1 MLWYLFVIFVASGI
15 LYGARGN
22 SRMAYIDCLFMS
34 TAAMTVTGL
43 VTVPVSQLTLAQQI
57 VVFVLMIMGN
67 LIMDSF
73 LIVLLRRYFF
83 GAKLHRYTRHNAG
96 ARARARDIERQEQL
110 RHEAELARVRRFFAL
125 GSRKHTKDAHGTD
138 DHAHTPTHVTQD
150 QSPAQTNAVAPP
162 PETPAHDPLQTGTAL
177 DTPLHS
183 ILNKDAHFVGDPT
196 HSNAPASV
204 SASPYANPSLHTTD
218 EAAPHSTAPDA
229 QPRHV
234 HVDEAPALPI
244 PPDGGETEEDYLP
257 WHPHGLH
264 RRRMARPR
272 SSMSAHAGSIL
283 TGSDIATIPGTALH
297 QIMIR
302 NKNKGLGDFPT
313 PVDLV
318 MGLLESFRVKHKLKT
333 PESRT
338 MVAEPLTAEA
348 EAQADGEAVR
358 HAPYLTFNARVTGN
372 SHFTGLTHAQRVEL
386 GGVEYRALDVLAW
399 LIPLYWLTFVVLALV
414 IFTPYMASKHAAKIR
429 AALNNQPKPPHSPE
443 WYWVFNTFSSI
454 TNAGMTLADS
464 SFEYGLRDAYAIM
477 VPVTILALVGNTAYP
492 VVLRVVIWIMSQC
505 VWKQSRLYET
515 LRFLLDHPRRCFL
528 YLFPQGNTLFLLAL
542 IIILTIIDWF
552 FLLILDLNRRKSGVS
567 IGTWVYNGL
576 FQSLAIRS
584 AGFQTF
590 HILDLAPAVQMLQV
604 FMMYLNDFPLTMAVR
619 TTNVFEK
626 ESLGRENDADP
637 LPEAGRRSGGR
648 VVWGRFLAEQMR
660 RQLAFDLWW
669 IAIAVWIV
677 LIVEQTKIEER
688 EKYPNL
694 TVFTILYEMI
704 SAYGTVGLS
713 CGAQFH
719 NTSMSGDFSPFS
731 KLIMIAVMVRGRH
744 RGLPVAIDRAIMLPN
759 ELLAYEQ
766 SHKLYFSDS
775 EDSSSDSYSFEE
787 ADDDDDQTGADEDGN
802 GSHSTPSPPS
812 NPLTTIDEDQHSQE
826 VPLQQVW
833 SHRGAARSL
842 FHLPPTAEP
851 QGASD
856 GSQPDHRV
864 YL

>member
-1 MLWYLFVIFVASGI
+1 MQVTLRGMGARCWHAVRNSHVYLTFYRVHMLWYLFVIIVASGI

-22 SRMAYIDCLFMS
+22 SSMAYIDCLFTS

-43 VTVPVSQLTLAQQI
+43 VTVPISQLTLAQQI

-83 GAKLHRYTRHNAG
+83 GTKLHRYTRHNAG

-110 RHEAELARVRRFFAL
+110 RHEAELARVRRFFAF
-125 GSRKHTKDAHGTD
+125 GHRKPADEAHGLD
-138 DHAHTPTHVTQD
+138 EKAHPPTRPTQAL
-150 QSPAQTNAVAPP
+150 SPAPHP
-162 PETPAHDPLQTGTAL
+162 DTPAYDLPHASVPS
-177 DTPLHS
+177 DTPLRS
-183 ILNKDAHFVGDPT
+183 ILAKDAHFADDPT
-196 HSNAPASV
+196 HSDAPPST
-204 SASPYANPSLHTTD
+204 SAPLSIPSQPHAAD
-218 EAAPHSTAPDA
+218 QAAHPSAAPGA
-229 QPRHV
+229 QPLHV
-234 HVDEAPALPI
+234 HVDETAAPPI
-244 PPDGGETEEDYLP
+244 PPDGGENEEDYLP
-257 WHPHGLH
+257 WHMHGLH
-264 RRRMARPR
+264 RRRMARR
-272 SSMSAHAGSIL
+272 RTSLTAHAGSVL

-318 MGLLESFRVKHKLKT
+318 MGLLESFRVNHKLKT
-333 PESRT
+333 PESCT

-348 EAQADGEAVR
+348 GATADGEAVR

-372 SHFTGLTHAQRVEL
+372 SHFRGLTHTQRVEL

-399 LIPLYWLTFVVLALV
+399 LIPIYWLTFVVLALV

-429 AALNNQPKPPHSPE
+429 AVLNDQPKPPHNAQ

-492 VVLRVVIWIMSQC
+492 VVLRAVIWIMSQC

-528 YLFPQGNTLFLLAL
+528 YLFPQGNTLFLLSL
-542 IIILTIIDWF
+542 ILILTLIDWF
-552 FLLILDLNRRKSGVS
+552 FLLILDLNRRKSGVP
-567 IGTWVYNGL
+567 IGAWVYDGL

-626 ESLGRENDADP
+626 ESLGKENDKDP
-637 LPEAGRRSGGR
+637 LPETGRSSGGR

-677 LIVEQTKIEER
+677 LIVEQAKIEEQ

-713 CGAQFH
+713 CGARFH
-719 NTSMSGDFSPFS
+719 NTSLSGDFSTFS
-731 KLIMIAVMVRGRH
+731 KLIMISVMIRGRH

-766 SHKLYFSDS
+766 SHKIYFSDS
-775 EDSSSDSYSFEE
+775 DDSSSDTYSFEE
-787 ADDDDDQTGADEDGN
+787 TDDNDPHDMGDGN
-802 GSHSTPSPPS
+802 EELQS
-812 NPLTTIDEDQHSQE
+812 NPALTSNPPCTSLSSPYHGKAPET
-826 VPLQQVW
+826 
-833 SHRGAARSL
+833 HR
-842 FHLPPTAEP
+842 
-851 QGASD
+851 
-856 GSQPDHRV
+856 
-864 YL
+864 